1 MITFRHYKDAPSYTK
16 RHTYSPVLPQTG
28 YVGRFLANYI
38 HTNNLASTLRLID
51 KQLPQLASLAPEHEE
66 ACSKNFLQADASRE
80 QSQAR
85 IFDLPARE
93 DGSKREFDYVFNC
106 GGETRFSQDDE
117 VYKLRSYQLSL
128 TVGKEAA
135 KRGVKAF
142 VEVSTGQVYNPNKSP
157 QKETDKTS
165 KPHTKQ
171 AKWKLQAEEDLAK
184 ISGLRLCVLRVPHV
198 YGPYAGRWLGT
209 QLALARVYQSREP
222 RETMKWLWSSELR
235 TNTLHVDDAA
245 RALWMAAEW
254 RAKNDRLPNVSSNPD
269 KIVFNVVDKGA
280 TTQGQMAAII
290 KQIFGIETGFQNTF
304 VNAFAKMNLEH
315 VVDEVN
321 DDTLDDWADLQEDA
335 GVGGTG
341 SPLSPFMEKEL
352 LKDADLSIDGTRFE
366 SVVGFRYVGCF
377 YCWLT
382 MSDLLVYRCRPTH
395 EKISKAEVEA
405 VIESY
410 KRMKWWP

>member
-1 MITFRHYKDAPSYTK
+1 M
-16 RHTYSPVLPQTG
+16 
-28 YVGRFLANYI
+28 
-38 HTNNLASTLRLID
+38 
-51 KQLPQLASLAPEHEE
+51 
-66 ACSKNFLQADASRE
+66 
-80 QSQAR
+80 
-85 IFDLPARE
+85 
-93 DGSKREFDYVFNC
+93 
-106 GGETRFSQDDE
+106 
-117 VYKLRSYQLSL
+117 YKLRSYQLSL

-142 VEVSTGQVYNPNKSP
+142 VEVSSGQVYNPNRTP

-184 ISGLRLCVLRVPHV
+184 IPGLRLCVLRVPHV
-198 YGPYAGRWLGT
+198 YGPYSGRWLGT

-222 RETMKWLWSSELR
+222 RETMKWLWSSDLR

-245 RALWMAAEW
+245 RALWTAAEW
-254 RAKNDRLPNVSSNPD
+254 RSKNDRMPNVSANPD

-290 KQIFGIETGFQNTF
+290 KQIFGIETGFQNAF

-341 SPLSPFMEKEL
+341 SPLTPFMEKEL
-352 LKDADLSIDGTRFE
+352 LRDADLSIDGSRFE
-366 SVVGFRYVGCF
+366 SVVGFRYVVVFFLSFLDDSNMFSSTTG
-377 YCWLT
+377 
-382 MSDLLVYRCRPTH
+382 SG
-395 EKISKAEVEA
+395 
-405 VIESY
+405 
-410 KRMKWWP
+410 